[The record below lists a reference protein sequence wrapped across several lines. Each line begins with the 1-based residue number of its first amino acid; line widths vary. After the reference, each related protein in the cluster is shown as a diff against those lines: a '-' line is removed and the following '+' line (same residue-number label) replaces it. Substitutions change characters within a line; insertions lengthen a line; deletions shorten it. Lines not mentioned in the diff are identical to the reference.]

1 MEEGPS
7 NGGMLYHE
15 VQESKLCAVH
25 CVNTVLQGPFFSE
38 LDLAAV
44 ASDLDRRERQ
54 IVLEAGAGSEE
65 LLSFEAEGSHNVS
78 MDGDF
83 SIQVLE
89 KALEVWDLKVIP
101 LDSPL
106 AESARVDPQLESA
119 FICHLHDHWF
129 CIRKVNGEWYNFD
142 SLYAAPQY
150 LSKFFLSAYLD
161 TLKGYGWSIF
171 LVRGN
176 FPKECPVSSSESL
189 NGFGQ
194 WFTPED
200 AQRITKAVDLSH
212 VSPNTA
218 EPLQFPDSSQMA
230 AMRSLSDKEEQ
241 DLNAAIAA
249 SLRDENISSGSQ
261 TKNSQGECLPALSSE
276 PLNKFGKCYT
286 SGDALGIA
294 TSMESDPSQMTVLSS
309 SSNKEER
316 DLNAAIA
323 ASLRENSANS
333 VSKKTDNPQ
342 CECQP
347 VSSSELLSEIGQ
359 PLAPQDAER
368 NTKSAEHSQVSLH
381 GSHFPEPSNPSQMEI
396 MSSLLDKEDEDLD
409 AAIALSLR
417 DSTATSLTQGRS
429 NLGDEF
435 Q

>member
-106 AESARVDPQLESA
+106 AESARVDPQLENA

-200 AQRITKAVDLSH
+200 AQRITKVADLSH
-212 VSPNTA
+212 PSPNSA
-218 EPLQFPDSSQMA
+218 EQFSDSSQVA
-230 AMRSLSDKEEQ
+230 AISSLSDKEEQ

-249 SLRDENISSGSQ
+249 SLRDNTSSGSQ
-261 TKNSQGECLPALSSE
+261 VKSSQDECQPASLSQ
-276 PLNKFGKCYT
+276 PLNKFGKWDI
-286 SGDALGIA
+286 SGDPQGIMA
-294 TSMESDPSQMTVLSS
+294 SMESNPSQISILSS
-309 SSNKEER
+309 SLNKEER
-316 DLNAAIA
+316 DLDAAIK
-323 ASLRENSANS
+323 ASLMENSANP
-333 VSKKTDNPQ
+333 VSKETRNPQ
-342 CECQP
+342 CERHRASTCE
-347 VSSSELLSEIGQ
+347 VLSEIGQ
-359 PLAPQDAER
+359 PVATQDADWI
-368 NTKSAEHSQVSLH
+368 TKSADELSQVSPR
-381 GSHFPEPSNPSQMEI
+381 GSHSLESSDPSQMGMI
-396 MSSLLDKEDEDLD
+396 SSLLDKEEEDLD

-417 DSTATSLTQGRS
+417 DSTVTSVTQGRS
-429 NLGDEF
+429 SLGGEI